1 MDKVIVFIVVSVI
14 LALLLNREGSERC
27 IRDKDD
33 MRKLTF
39 RFRSGV
45 RWIALIGEMF
55 WLLLFYK
62 GGPEYLNSE
71 PVNWFGAIVMA
82 LFAFG
87 FLWFYVYV
95 TMAHVIIWDG
105 ERIIHRFPFWKKEL
119 VFNQVKELV
128 WTIDRGGGHY
138 VIKGEN
144 KKITVHPMY
153 VDYFG
158 IKAVVQRNCKQ
169 AKKRKI
175 NKF

>member
-14 LALLLNREGSERC
+14 LALLLNRQGSEHC

-39 RFRSGV
+39 RFRSVV
-45 RWIALIGEMF
+45 RWIALIGVIL

-62 GGPEYLNSE
+62 GGPEYLTDK
-71 PVNWFGAIVMA
+71 PVNWFGAIGMA
-82 LFAFG
+82 LFALG

-95 TMAHVIIWDG
+95 TLTHVVIWED

-119 VFNQVKELV
+119 EFNQVEELI

-138 VIKGEN
+138 VIKGQN
-144 KKITVHPMY
+144 KKVTVHPMY
-153 VDYFG
+153 VDCYRLQ
-158 IKAVVQRNCKQ
+158 AVVERNCKH
-169 AKKRKI
+169 AKKRKS
-175 NKF
+175 NKC